1 MTSQITITEQPPQQ
15 NTFNFHR
22 NSQDQQQNGMSPY
35 PMPIAQHQ
43 QPQQLH
49 PKQQFL
55 QPQQQLSP
63 NLMQVPVKD
72 EFEQKVTI
80 FYNVEILIK
89 NWTIITIVSFFMR

>member
-49 PKQQFL
+49 PQQQFL

-63 NLMQVPVKD
+63 NLMQVPGTRRV
-72 EFEQKVTI
+72 
-80 FYNVEILIK
+80 
-89 NWTIITIVSFFMR
+89 